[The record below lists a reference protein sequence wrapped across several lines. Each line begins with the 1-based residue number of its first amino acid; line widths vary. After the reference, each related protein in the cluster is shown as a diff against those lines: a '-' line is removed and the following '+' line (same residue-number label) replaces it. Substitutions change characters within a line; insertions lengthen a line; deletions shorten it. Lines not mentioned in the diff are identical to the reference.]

1 MPFSMSLSRVRARAR
16 ILFVVVTL
24 LVGAS
29 SARAQVAPPAPAP
42 DRLTVFLDCR
52 TSGCDR
58 NFLITELPWVLWT
71 QDRLDAEVHA
81 LITGLETGAGGT
93 EITIALL
100 GQRRFVG
107 RGDTLVTSIPPNSTD
122 DAERREVTRLLKLAL
137 VPYALRTG
145 VASQLELGLAE
156 RDEEAGPPRGISDP
170 WNFWVYRLS
179 GSGGANAESRESEFE
194 FDGSLSASRVT
205 ERTKIEIDLD
215 YEYQGASFTLSDST
229 KESFVLREYD
239 FDQRFVRS
247 ITDHWSVGGGSS
259 VGMTEFSNQQ
269 VYAAVDVGAEY
280 NLYPWREATRRQLVA
295 ILTVGGRYYD
305 YEERT
310 IYGLTSEIRP
320 TTSLIVAGE
329 TRQAWGSADA
339 SLEHSRF
346 LHRTDSYSLRFEGSA
361 NIRITR
367 GLSLRIGAFGQKVN
381 DQLYLPRGDA
391 TDEEVLTRQRALA
404 TAYRYGANIGLSFT
418 FGSIYNTIVNPRF
431 DRVN

>member
-1 MPFSMSLSRVRARAR
+1 VLRYTLRATVLAVLALLSAPSGVR
-16 ILFVVVTL
+16 
-24 LVGAS
+24 G
-29 SARAQVAPPAPAP
+29 QVAPTGTIPE
-42 DRLTVFLDCR
+42 RLTVFLDCR

-71 QDRLDAEVHA
+71 QDRLDA

-100 GQRRFVG
+100 GQRRFAG

-145 VASQLELGLAE
+145 VASQLELGLSE
-156 RDEEAGPPRGISDP
+156 RQEDAGPPRGISDP

-194 FDGSLSASRVT
+194 FDGSLSASRIT
-205 ERTKIEIDLD
+205 ERTKIVLDLD

-269 VYAAVDVGAEY
+269 VYAAADVGAEY

-295 ILTVGGRYYD
+295 IVTVGGRYYD

-310 IYGLTSEIRP
+310 IYGLTAEIRP
-320 TTSLIVAGE
+320 STSFIVAGE

-346 LHRTDSYSLRFEGSA
+346 LHRTDSYSLRFDGSA